1 MLLADPAVER
11 YAEDHSTP
19 LPVALG
25 AIVEETALELGSSG
39 MMSGPVVARLLDI
52 LVHAMRAQ
60 LVVEFGTFSGVSAIA
75 MAGGLAPGGRLITC
89 EIDRTRAAFARQRI
103 EQLGLADR
111 IEVRVGP
118 ALEAI
123 ADLAGPIDLVFID
136 ADKQGYLDYYEAA
149 LPKLAAH
156 GLIVADNT
164 LRHGQIID
172 PARSDPGTRAIAAFN
187 DRVRADDRVVAT
199 LLTVRDGITIIRRAS

>member
-52 LVHAMRAQ
+52 L
-60 LVVEFGTFSGVSAIA
+60 VEFGTFSGVSAIA